1 MALELAELAIKVD
14 SSDLKKLSK
23 ALDSV
28 AKKAAVAERATDSFT
43 RNITQSATPFNVLA
57 KGAQKSYTSMNGVSG
72 ALEKVVTG
80 TLTTGKNVQKLT
92 SQIDRQVVSISKY
105 QRAINSVQSSL
116 SKLRSGIQA
125 NDLTKF
131 LYGTQTGQLYPVD
144 INKDILSTIATAN
157 DNKANAKSLSRFY
170 VGNITAQFQDIGVTA
185 AMGMNPLTIALQ
197 QGTQLSEILKSME
210 NPLVGLAA
218 AFKSIISPISLMTV
232 GIVTLVAAG
241 IQLVDWANVFR
252 SASGS
257 LGDALQWVADNLSG
271 LTAAL
276 SVATVGIVAMTTTAT
291 GVTTALFT
299 LSGVFLKVTSSIVLM
314 STALLSSPV
323 FWGTTAI
330 LAVAAAVGYLAQQFG
345 LLDGILSPVK
355 NLIQGWANDLK
366 GIGDNVED
374 LKEKWSNVED
384 YVENAVEKSKLEAS
398 VLGKSREEAL
408 LMKNT
413 FDVLNK
419 AKREGLNID
428 EDSLHY
434 IKAVNRARSLTQVQ
448 LATEEAKAA
457 HERLESYQELNNDL
471 RLQVFQIQKETEW
484 LALGNAE
491 LDRMKN
497 QFDVILNAQNTLNGL
512 TDEEVEHFK
521 NYADEITKAQR
532 NLEFEKTKK
541 GFEDQASSIKRNK
554 DYLFLMGQE
563 AAIAKGKMEALA
575 EAKEKGFSTEQTE
588 IIVSQAESVG
598 LLQYEY
604 ESLESKIAFADSTT
618 SGFFKDMRNGLMDGK
633 NAWEAFGD
641 AVLNVINSIA
651 DAVIDLA
658 SQYLVRSV
666 LNSFMS
672 TAIGGSS
679 FADAGGT
686 PIKGHLNG
694 YDVTGTGGQGP
705 NISVSSAKYIGAL
718 AKGGTFTNGVFNS
731 PTVFKFAKGSKFGLM
746 GEAGPEAVM
755 PLKRGPDGSLG
766 IQVHGNESA
775 GGNVIVNVIN
785 NSTASARTQERQT
798 SNGKQ
803 IDVIIDQV
811 VGQKMGD
818 MGSATNRALVAQN
831 NKRLIS
837 R

>member
-1 MALELAELAIKVD
+1 MALELAKLAIKVD
-14 SSDLKKLSK
+14 SSDLENLSK
-23 ALDSV
+23 SLEV
-28 AKKAAVAERATDSFT
+28 ITKKAAVAERATDSFT
-43 RNITQSATPFNVLA
+43 RNTTQSATSFNVLA

-72 ALEKVVTG
+72 ALDKVVTG

-92 SQIDRQVVSISKY
+92 SQIDRQVVSLSKY
-105 QRAINSVQSSL
+105 QVAINSVQASL
-116 SKLRSGIQA
+116 SKLGTGIQS

-131 LYGTQTGQLYPVD
+131 LYGAQTGQSYPVD
-144 INKDILSTIATAN
+144 INKDILSSIATAN
-157 DNKANAKSLSRFY
+157 DNKAKAKSLSRFY

-197 QGTQLSEILKSME
+197 QGTQLSEVFKDME
-210 NPLVGLAA
+210 NPLVSLVA
-218 AFKSIISPISLMTV
+218 AFKSLIGPISLMTM
-232 GIVTLVAAG
+232 GIVALVSAG
-241 IQLVDWANVFR
+241 IQAVDWANFFR
-252 SASGS
+252 LASGS
-257 LGDALQWVADNLSG
+257 LGNALQWVADNLSG

-291 GVTTALFT
+291 GVTTALLT
-299 LSGVFLKVTSSIVLM
+299 LTGVFLKVTSSIVLM
-314 STALLSSPV
+314 SAALLSSPV
-323 FWGTTAI
+323 FWGATAV
-330 LAVAAAVGYLAQQFG
+330 LTVAAAVGYLAQKFG
-345 LLDGILSPVK
+345 LLDGVLEPVK
-355 NLIQGWANDLK
+355 KFIQGWANDLK
-366 GIGDNVED
+366 GVGVNVDD
-374 LKEKWSNVED
+374 LKEKWSKVED

-398 VLGKSREEAL
+398 VLGKSTEEAL

-419 AKREGLNID
+419 AKQEGLNI
-428 EDSLHY
+428 EKDSLEY
-434 IKAVNRARSLTQVQ
+434 TKAINRARSLTQVQ
-448 LATEEAKAA
+448 LATEDAKAA
-457 HERLESYQELNNDL
+457 DERLDSYKKLNDDL
-471 RLQVFQIQKETEW
+471 RLQVLRIQKETEG
-484 LALGNAE
+484 LALGNVE

-497 QFDVILNAQNTLNGL
+497 QFDVISNAQKTLNGL
-512 TDEEVEHFK
+512 TEEEVKHFK
-521 NYADEITKAQR
+521 NYADEITKAKR

-541 GFEDQASSIKRNK
+541 GFEDQATSIKRNK

-563 AAIAKGKMEALA
+563 AAVAKSKMEALV

-604 ESLESKIAFADSTT
+604 DNLESAIHFADGTT

-641 AVLNVINSIA
+641 AVLNVVDAIA
-651 DAVIDLA
+651 DAIIDIGA
-658 SQYLVRSV
+658 QYLVRAV
-666 LNSFMS
+666 AGSFMS
-672 TAIGGSS
+672 SS
-679 FADAGGT
+679 GIPSGNTLGT
-686 PIKGHLNG
+686 GLPQP
-694 YDVTGTGGQGP
+694 TGTLDLLGPTSSGFFANGGVFNRGLT
-705 NISVSSAKYIGAL
+705 KF
-718 AKGGTFTNGVFNS
+718 AKGGTFTDGVFNS
-731 PTVFKFAKGSKFGLM
+731 PTMFKFAKGSKFGLM

-766 IQVHGNESA
+766 VQAHGNESS
-775 GGNVIVNVIN
+775 GGDVIVNVIN
-785 NSTASARTQERQT
+785 NSTASARTQEKET
-798 SNGKQ
+798 ANGKQ

>member
-1 MALELAELAIKVD
+1 MAVELAKLLIKADSSELIQAEKALEN
-14 SSDLKKLSK
+14 LSK
-23 ALDSV
+23 QAFT
-28 AKKAAVAERATDSFT
+28 AEKATDSLT
-43 RNITQSATPFNVLA
+43 RTVRESATPFNVLSRGT
-57 KGAQKSYTSMNGVSG
+57 KTSTEGF
-72 ALEKVVTG
+72 
-80 TLTTGKNVQKLT
+80 
-92 SQIDRQVVSISKY
+92 DRVVSRT
-105 QRAINSVQSSL
+105 RAVSNQLNVLTGNVNEGVYSLTYYKKAIEGTTRAL
-116 SKLRSGIQA
+116 SKLGTGLHS

-131 LYGTQTGQLYPVD
+131 LYGAQTGQSYPVD
-144 INKDILSTIATAN
+144 INKDILSVIATAN

-170 VGNITAQFQDIGVTA
+170 VGNIAAQFQDIGVTA

-210 NPLVGLAA
+210 KPLVGLAA
-218 AFKSIISPISLMTV
+218 AFKSLISPISLMTV
-232 GIVTLVAAG
+232 GIVALVSAG

-257 LGDALQWVADNLSG
+257 LGDALQWVADNLTG
-271 LTAAL
+271 LTVALTTGAVTYAAITGGVSAFSGAL
-276 SVATVGIVAMTTTAT
+276 LTLT
-291 GVTTALFT
+291 GVF
-299 LSGVFLKVTSSIVLM
+299 SKVTLTVYSM
-314 STALLSSPV
+314 SAALLSSPV
-323 FWGTTAI
+323 FWGATAV
-330 LAVAAAVGYLAQQFG
+330 LAVAAAVGYLAQKFG
-345 LLDGILSPVK
+345 LLDGVLAPVK
-355 NLIQGWANDLK
+355 NFIQGWANDLK

-374 LKEKWSNVED
+374 LKEKWSKVED

-419 AKREGLNID
+419 AKQEGLNIE
-428 EDSLHY
+428 EDSLYY
-434 IKAVNRARSLTQVQ
+434 IKAINRARSLTQVQ

-457 HERLESYQELNNDL
+457 HERSESYKKLNEDL

-497 QFDVILNAQNTLNGL
+497 QFDVILNAQKDLNGL
-512 TDEEVEHFK
+512 TDEEAEHFK
-521 NYADEITKAQR
+521 NYADEITKAKR

-541 GFEDQASSIKRNK
+541 GFEDQATSIKRNK

-563 AAIAKGKMEALA
+563 AAVAKSKMEALA
-575 EAKEKGFSTEQTE
+575 EAKEKGFSKEQTE
-588 IIVSQAESVG
+588 HIVSQAESVG

-604 ESLESKIAFADSTT
+604 DNLESAIQFADSTT
-618 SGFFKDMRNGLMDGK
+618 SGFFKDMRNGLMEGK

-641 AVLNVINSIA
+641 AVLNVVDAIA
-651 DAVIDLA
+651 DAIIDIGA
-658 SQYLVRSV
+658 QYLVRAV
-666 LNSFMS
+666 AGSFMS
-672 TAIGGSS
+672 SS
-679 FADAGGT
+679 GIPSGNTLGT
-686 PIKGHLNG
+686 GLPQP
-694 YDVTGTGGQGP
+694 TGTLDLLGPTSSGFFANGGVFNRGLT
-705 NISVSSAKYIGAL
+705 KF
-718 AKGGTFTNGVFNS
+718 AKGGTFTDGIFNS
-731 PTVFKFAKGSKFGLM
+731 PTLFKFAKGSKFGLM

-766 IQVHGNESA
+766 VQIHGNETA
-775 GGNVIVNVIN
+775 GGDVIVNVIN
-785 NSTASARTQERQT
+785 NSTASARTQEKET
-798 SNGKQ
+798 ANGKQ